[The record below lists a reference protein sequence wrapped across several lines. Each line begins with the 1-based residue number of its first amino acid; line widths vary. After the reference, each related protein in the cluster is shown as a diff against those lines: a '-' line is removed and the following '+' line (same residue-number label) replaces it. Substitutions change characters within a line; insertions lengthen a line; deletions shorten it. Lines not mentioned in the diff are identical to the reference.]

1 MFSVTSS
8 TPAGLTFSFVLQDG
22 EQHICDILVVADGV
36 NSKIRSALLPDAK
49 PYYAG
54 IVTVAVC
61 V

>member
-1 MFSVTSS
+1 M
-8 TPAGLTFSFVLQDG
+8 PAGLSISVVLQDG
-22 EQHICDILVVADGV
+22 EQHPCDILVVADGV